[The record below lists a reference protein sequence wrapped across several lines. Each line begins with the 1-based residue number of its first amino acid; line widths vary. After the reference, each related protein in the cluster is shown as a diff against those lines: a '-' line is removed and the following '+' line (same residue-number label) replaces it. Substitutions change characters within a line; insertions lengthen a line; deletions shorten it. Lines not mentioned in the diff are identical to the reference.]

1 MNSAN
6 ISALF
11 ILYNFMLQVNLD
23 SLKFS
28 FSFFINCFQ
37 NRHYHNLI
45 PRMLLSYTP
54 AKSYNSVVISC
65 PKLTSGETYTL
76 LAGDTTT
83 TVTLDSL
90 VKSVKK

>member
-1 MNSAN
+1 
-6 ISALF
+6 
-11 ILYNFMLQVNLD
+11 
-23 SLKFS
+23 
-28 FSFFINCFQ
+28 
-37 NRHYHNLI
+37 
-45 PRMLLSYTP
+45 MLLSYTP

-90 VKSVKK
+90 VKSVKKIKCAFTAHFRALAETQHHL

>member
-1 MNSAN
+1 
-6 ISALF
+6 
-11 ILYNFMLQVNLD
+11 MLQVNLD

-37 NRHYHNLI
+37 NTCVPFKVHLKTRHYHNLI

>member
-1 MNSAN
+1 
-6 ISALF
+6 
-11 ILYNFMLQVNLD
+11 MLQVNLD

-28 FSFFINCFQ
+28 FSFFINYFQ